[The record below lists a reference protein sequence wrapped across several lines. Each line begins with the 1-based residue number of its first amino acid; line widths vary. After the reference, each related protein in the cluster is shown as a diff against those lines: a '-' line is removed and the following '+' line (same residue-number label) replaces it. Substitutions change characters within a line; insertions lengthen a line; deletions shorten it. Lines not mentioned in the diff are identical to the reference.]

1 VSGFANLPR
10 AVQRR
15 RSRAAIALAVLAAL
29 AGGSAAG
36 APPKLEA
43 RAYYVQSGY
52 DGTVLA
58 EWNASERRA
67 PASITKLMTVLVAL
81 EHADLD
87 EVVTVPPAAAGL
99 GESTIFLR
107 AGEQVSVHDL
117 AIGALVPSANDAAT
131 ALALHV
137 GGGSIPR
144 FVGMMNEKARRLG
157 LRDTHFVN
165 PHGLDEPGHVSSA
178 RDAVRLVRAA
188 LRNSFIRRSVSLEHA
203 TLANGRAVVTTDDL
217 LSRYAPLLGGKT
229 GHTAG
234 AGWSQVAA
242 ARSDGVTVYA
252 SVLGVATRSQRNDE
266 LETLLR
272 WALREYRRVAA
283 VATGRTYAR
292 VRTGYDRPDVR
303 LVALSPVV
311 RPVRV
316 GRPLVERIVAP
327 AAIALPVERGRRLG
341 EVRVYDGRR
350 LVAASPLVAAEAV
363 SEPGALGKAGWYAK
377 RTVHHLAGLVW

>member
-1 VSGFANLPR
+1 VPR
-10 AVQRR
+10 AVQRTR
-15 RSRAAIALAVLAAL
+15 FRAAIAVATLAAL
-29 AGGSAAG
+29 VGGSAAG
-36 APPKLEA
+36 AQPKLDA
-43 RAYYVQSGY
+43 KAYYVQSGY

-58 EWNASERRA
+58 ERNASERRA

-81 EHADLD
+81 EHARLD
-87 EVVTVPPAAAGL
+87 DVVTVPAAATGL

-107 AGEQVSVHDL
+107 AGEQVSVRDL

-131 ALALHV
+131 TLAFHA

-144 FVGMMNEKARRLG
+144 FVELMNEKARRLG
-157 LRDTHFVN
+157 LRDTHFMN
-165 PHGLDEPGHVSSA
+165 PHGLDEPGHFSSA

-188 LRNSFIRRSVSLEHA
+188 LRNPFIRRSVALDHA
-203 TLANGRAVVTTDDL
+203 TLANGRSFETTDDL
-217 LSRYAPLLGGKT
+217 LSRYASLLGGKT
-229 GHTAG
+229 GHTAD

-242 ARSDGVTVYA
+242 ARSGGVTVYA
-252 SVLGVATRSQRNDE
+252 SVLAVASRSQRNDE
-266 LETLLR
+266 LEKLLR

-283 VATGRTYAR
+283 VAAGRTYAR

-303 LVALSPVV
+303 LVALRPVV
-311 RPVRV
+311 RPVRA
-316 GRPLVERIVAP
+316 GRPLVERVAAP

-363 SEPGALGKAGWYAK
+363 SEPSGLGKAAWYAK
-377 RTVHHLAGLVW
+377 RTLHHLGGFVS